1 MGILFHDIRSPMAAL
16 KTVADFVEDDNE
28 NLNESTMELL
38 KEMQKVSAQGLSL
51 VDNIW
56 AIYELE
62 NKDLSTVKSPVNV
75 HDVFDELMQEFEGKS
90 ALTNINFEVYSITM
104 VINIHQYLLTS
115 VIRNLLSNAFK
126 FSPSGTTVKLN
137 ASETKDN
144 VLITIKDQGQGFSK
158 EDQQNIFKKFQ
169 KLSANPLHNEKS
181 IGLGLYLVKLICNK
195 INATIELKSEQNKGA
210 EFTITLSKN

>member
-1 MGILFHDIRSPMAAL
+1 M
-16 KTVADFVEDDNE
+16 
-28 NLNESTMELL
+28 
-38 KEMQKVSAQGLSL
+38 
-51 VDNIW
+51 
-56 AIYELE
+56 
-62 NKDLSTVKSPVNV
+62 STVKSPVNV